1 MQFCNDRNLLGPE
14 KLIQLVA
21 EYSGFT
27 EVEVSIT
34 PLLPNR
40 KKNSCNIN
48 PNPNESFFDYE
59 YLREFEAKIGTARKV
74 A

>member
-34 PLLPNR
+34 PLFPNR
-40 KKNSCNIN
+40 KKNSCTQN
-48 PNPNESFFDYE
+48 PHPNDSFFDYE